1 MKGRGWMKGTKE
13 MKRYQLIV
21 IGGGRLGSVIAGQAA
36 TWGAHVALLDP
47 GGEGEEDFF
56 AYEGMV
62 DVYKGNVRFLTEHEV
77 EVAGQVRLAAKAFII
92 ALEHVREVPEPASV
106 ATTGEVAEEPGWRQP
121 PTKKWVVLGGTEHGI
136 EWAQAL
142 ARQGAQVTVVET
154 GARLL
159 PDYDP
164 ECLSILEA
172 SLRQE
177 GVRVRCHTQVVKVVQ
192 RANKKIIQLQF
203 DGLVEA
209 LETDEIVSADVSLP
223 QVSSLGLAELGLTY
237 KEGGVVTDSWMR
249 TSCSH
254 IYAVGTLVH
263 GRPDCGVWLEE
274 VRRVTMNAL
283 LGTKHR
289 IDYSIAPRI
298 VKTDPPLV
306 AVGMS
311 EEQVQQ
317 VDDGAQVW
325 REQRMTGLI
334 KLITRR
340 DGEIAGIHAVGT
352 EVDGPVEA
360 LRQAKRNRVY
370 VDRPER
376 FHQLL
381 QQKRTSLF
389 HSLPVWWGD
398 WVDKGIRAYVRL
410 RR

>member
-1 MKGRGWMKGTKE
+1 
-13 MKRYQLIV
+13 
-21 IGGGRLGSVIAGQAA
+21 
-36 TWGAHVALLDP
+36 
-47 GGEGEEDFF
+47 
-56 AYEGMV
+56 
-62 DVYKGNVRFLTEHEV
+62 
-77 EVAGQVRLAAKAFII
+77 
-92 ALEHVREVPEPASV
+92 
-106 ATTGEVAEEPGWRQP
+106 
-121 PTKKWVVLGGTEHGI
+121 
-136 EWAQAL
+136 
-142 ARQGAQVTVVET
+142 
-154 GARLL
+154 
-159 PDYDP
+159 
-164 ECLSILEA
+164 
-172 SLRQE
+172 
-177 GVRVRCHTQVVKVVQ
+177 
-192 RANKKIIQLQF
+192 
-203 DGLVEA
+203 
-209 LETDEIVSADVSLP
+209 
-223 QVSSLGLAELGLTY
+223 
-237 KEGGVVTDSWMR
+237 MR

>member
-1 MKGRGWMKGTKE
+1 MKGQGWMKGTKK

-47 GGEGEEDFF
+47 GGVGEEDFF

-121 PTKKWVVLGGTEHGI
+121 PTKKWVVLGGTAHGI
-136 EWAQAL
+136 EWAQTL

-164 ECLSILEA
+164 ECLSMLET

-192 RANKKIIQLQF
+192 RANKKIIQLQY
-203 DGLVEA
+203 DGFVEA
-209 LETDEIVSADVSLP
+209 LETDEIVSAD
-223 QVSSLGLAELGLTY
+223 
-237 KEGGVVTDSWMR
+237 
-249 TSCSH
+249 
-254 IYAVGTLVH
+254 YAVGPQVH
-263 GRPDCGVWLEE
+263 GRPDCGVWQEE

-311 EEQVQQ
+311 EEQARQE
-317 VDDGAQVW
+317 DEGARVW
-325 REQRMTGLI
+325 RGQRMTGLV

-340 DGEIAGIHAVGT
+340 DGAIAGIHAVGPD
-352 EVDGPVEA
+352 VDGPVEA
-360 LRQAKRNRVY
+360 LRQAKRNRVC

-376 FHQLL
+376 FQQLL
-381 QQKRTSLF
+381 QQDRTGWA